1 MGGLPMQN
9 QEERIR
15 LAKEK
20 LTAAERAIDAVLH
33 QKQIDHQQFDQ
44 LLVAARAART
54 ELVAI
59 LSKPSSECGSFTD

>member
-1 MGGLPMQN
+1 MQN
-9 QEERIR
+9 QEDRIR

-33 QKQIDHQQFDQ
+33 QKQFDQQQFDQ
-44 LLVAARAART
+44 LLAAARSART

-59 LSKPSSECGSFTD
+59 LSKHNPEG